1 MQIQEQHRQ
10 VDGTVEQGYPL
21 LLQSDMRTTVLRL
34 LLGKYQ
40 LSSAP
45 VIIQYIQSTLLT
57 IYF

>member
-34 LLGKYQ
+34 LLGKCQ

-45 VIIQYIQSTLLT
+45 VIIQYLYSLH
-57 IYF
+57 F